1 MYGQYWKM
9 HENIEKYMKIS
20 NKYVQIHENIEKY
33 TNISMKIYDTT
44 WQYMKILVKY

>member
-1 MYGQYWKM
+1 M
-9 HENIEKYMKIS
+9 HENIGKYMKIS